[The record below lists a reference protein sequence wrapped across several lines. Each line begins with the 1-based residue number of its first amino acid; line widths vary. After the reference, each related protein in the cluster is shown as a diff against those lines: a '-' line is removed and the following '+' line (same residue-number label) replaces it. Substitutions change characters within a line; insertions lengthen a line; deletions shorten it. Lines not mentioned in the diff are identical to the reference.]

1 MEPRYSTLGDS
12 IYNKIEDNEY
22 LNELYETLLFNYSMK
37 LMGDTRRNKTLKK
50 DDLLR
55 FADILSKSYGN
66 ENSEKQRSWAQE
78 IVAILNSLYPSDA
91 KVKAYAASILANIG
105 NYCGL
110 QLIKTK
116 YKSTSFLDDL
126 YTQFDLDY
134 LAIPHQENMYFF
146 HQQKEIY
153 EHLEDHSFSYSGPT
167 SMGKS
172 LLMRTFIKDKIL
184 NGFNGNFAI
193 LIPTKA
199 LISEISSSIINADLK
214 DELAKQNFKVV
225 TSGNSL
231 FFKQDGL
238 NYIMVMTPER
248 MLYTLI
254 SYPELSIDYLFI
266 DEAQKMSE
274 KDGRS
279 TFYFKV
285 TDMLSQRERKP
296 HIILASPNIPNPD
309 VYLTALP
316 KEQQTDSDSLRTTF
330 SPVSQMKYILDTEKR
345 VFTVFNEHKKGK
357 DPFVKIFRL
366 IQQETTSDLIKKII
380 LKDESKSNI
389 IYCSGRNRT
398 VQAARDY
405 ADTITNGPNN
415 PELDKLS
422 QEIKDEIHSDYF
434 LADLIRKGIAYH
446 VGYLPMHI
454 RTRIED
460 LYRDRKIKTLF
471 CTSTLIEGVNLPA
484 DNLIVISCRI
494 GHKGNM
500 NAVEFKNLLGRVG
513 RIEYNLYGNVFI
525 IRDKHMSE
533 KTIKNLLTKDVPDQK
548 ISLSSS
554 LSSEEKRYLVTQ
566 FTNGDTQISP
576 MQDQKPEQYDLMRK
590 TGLILLKD
598 IISDRNSV
606 VKAQFDSF
614 LSPQIAQR
622 IKSNFIKKSPD
633 GPQPDDDIN
642 VSLDQAKNLTE
653 AINAGLEYPPL
664 INNRVDYYKLNDFL
678 HKLLSIFK
686 WRIYERDTLGSG
698 NKIDYYAVILSR
710 WMNGYGLN
718 LLLKDTIDYNRD
730 YHKEVSPYYGHHE
743 PYNGSSEHKNI
754 IIGDTL
760 QIIESVILFSIA
772 NYFLRFSTE
781 YKKIKNNGQP
791 FDNDWYEYVEYGS
804 TNPLTIFFQRNGL
817 SRETADYIRQHQEFI
832 LLTENGYKLKKTLL
846 ECQKESVAEEVKN
859 ILFNVPELFID

>member
-1 MEPRYSTLGDS
+1 MDPRYSTLGDS

-37 LMGDTRRNKTLKK
+37 LMGDTRRNKPLKK

-66 ENSEKQRSWAQE
+66 KNSEKHRSWAQE
-78 IVAILNSLYPSDA
+78 IVALLNAIDPEDA
-91 KVKAYAASILANIG
+91 KVKAFATSVLTNIG
-105 NYCGL
+105 NYRGL
-110 QLIKTK
+110 QLIKAK
-116 YKSTSFLDDL
+116 YKSTSFLDEL
-126 YTQFDLDY
+126 YSQFDLDY
-134 LAIPHQENMYFF
+134 LAIPHQENKYFF

-153 EHLEDHSFSYSGPT
+153 EHLEDNSFSYSGPT

-172 LLMRTFIKDKIL
+172 LLMRMFIKDKIL
-184 NGFNGNFAI
+184 NGFKGNFAI

-199 LISEISSSIINADLK
+199 LISEISSNIINEDLK
-214 DELAKQNFKVV
+214 DELARQNFKVV
-225 TSGNSL
+225 TSGNSV
-231 FFKQDGL
+231 FFKQDNL

-254 SYPELSIDYLFI
+254 SYPNISIDYLFI
-266 DEAQKMSE
+266 DEAQKISE
-274 KDGRS
+274 TDGRS

-296 HIILASPNIPNPD
+296 HVILASPNIPNPD

-316 KEQQTDSDSLRTTF
+316 KEQQVDSDFLRTTF

-345 VFTVFNEHKKGK
+345 DFTVFNEHKKGK
-357 DPFVKIFRL
+357 DPFVTIFSL
-366 IQQETTSDLIKKII
+366 LPQDTTSDLIRKII

-389 IYCSGRNRT
+389 VYCSGRNRT
-398 VQAARDY
+398 VKAARDY
-405 ADTITNGPNN
+405 ADTISKCPDN
-415 PELDKLS
+415 PELDKVS

-434 LADLIRKGIAYH
+434 LADLIRKGVAYH

-454 RTRIED
+454 RTRIEE
-460 LYRDRKIKTLF
+460 LYRERKIKTLF
-471 CTSTLIEGVNLPA
+471 CTSTLIEGENLPA

-525 IRDKHMSE
+525 IRDKNMSE
-533 KTIKNLLTKDVPDQK
+533 KTIKDLLKKDVPDQK

-554 LSSEEKRYLVTQ
+554 LSWKEKQYLVAQ
-566 FTNGDTQISP
+566 FLNGDTQISP
-576 MQDQKPEQYDLMRK
+576 IQGQKPDQYDLMRK

-598 IISDRNSV
+598 IVSNRDSV
-606 VKAQFDSF
+606 VKAQFDGVLNPEIS
-614 LSPQIAQR
+614 QR
-622 IKSNFIKKSPD
+622 IKLNFTNQSSESS
-633 GPQPDDDIN
+633 QPDDDIN
-642 VSLDQAKNLTE
+642 FSLDQAKNLTY
-653 AINAGLEYPPL
+653 AINAGLEYPQL
-664 INNRVDYYKLNDFL
+664 INNRVDYYKLRDFL
-678 HKLLSIFK
+678 YELLKVFK
-686 WRIYERDTLGSG
+686 WRIYERETLGSG

-718 LLLKDTIDYNRD
+718 LLLKDTLDNNRD
-730 YHKEVSPYYGHHE
+730 NHRDVYPSFGHPE
-743 PYNGSSEHKNI
+743 PYDGSQEHKNI
-754 IIGDTL
+754 VIGDTL

-791 FDNDWYEYVEYGS
+791 FNNDWYEYVEYGS
-804 TNPLTIFFQRNGL
+804 TNPQTIFFQRNGL
-817 SRETADYIRQHQEFI
+817 SRETADYIRQHQEYI
-832 LLTENGYKLKKTLL
+832 SLTENGYKLKKTLL
-846 ECQKESVAEEVKN
+846 ECQKESVADEVKN

>member
-1 MEPRYSTLGDS
+1 MKPRYSTLGDS
-12 IYNKIEDNEY
+12 IYCKIEDSQY

-37 LMGDTRRNKTLKK
+37 LMGDTKRNKPLNK
-50 DDLLR
+50 DDILR

-78 IVAILNSLYPSDA
+78 IVALLNAIDPEDT
-91 KVKAYAASILANIG
+91 KVKAYATSILANIG
-105 NYCGL
+105 NYRGL

-116 YKSTSFLDDL
+116 YRSTSFLDEL
-126 YTQFDLDY
+126 YSQFDLDY
-134 LAIPHQENMYFF
+134 LAIPHQEDKYFF

-153 EHLEDHSFSYSGPT
+153 EHLEDNSFSYSGPT

-172 LLMRTFIKDKIL
+172 LLMRMFIKDKIL
-184 NGFNGNFAI
+184 NGFKGNFAI

-199 LISEISSSIINADLK
+199 LISEISSSIINDDLK

-231 FFKQDGL
+231 FFKQENL
-238 NYIMVMTPER
+238 NFIMVMTPER

-254 SYPELSIDYLFI
+254 SYPSLSIDYLFI
-266 DEAQKMSE
+266 DEAHKMSE
-274 KDGRS
+274 ADGRS

-285 TDMLSQRERKP
+285 TDMLSQRDRKP

-316 KEQQTDSDSLRTTF
+316 KDQQADSGSLRTTF

-345 VFTVFNEHKKGK
+345 DFTVFNEHKKGK
-357 DPFVKIFRL
+357 DPFVRIFDL
-366 IQQETTSDLIKKII
+366 LPQDTTSDLIRKII

-389 IYCSGRNRT
+389 IYCSGRDRT
-398 VQAARDY
+398 VKAARDY
-405 ADTITNGPNN
+405 ADTISKCPND
-415 PELDKLS
+415 PELDRLS
-422 QEIKDEIHSDYF
+422 QEIKEEIHSDYF
-434 LADLIRKGIAYH
+434 LADLIRKGVAYH

-471 CTSTLIEGVNLPA
+471 CTPTLIEGVNLPA

-525 IRDKHMSE
+525 IRDKNMSE
-533 KTIKNLLTKDVPDQK
+533 KTIKDLLTKDVPDQK
-548 ISLSSS
+548 ISLASS
-554 LSSEEKRYLVTQ
+554 LSWEEKRYLVAQ
-566 FTNGDTQISP
+566 FSNGDTQINP
-576 MQDQKPEQYDLMRK
+576 MQGQQPEQYDLMRK

-598 IISDRNSV
+598 IISDRDSV
-606 VKAQFDSF
+606 VKAQFDGF

-622 IKSNFIKKSPD
+622 IKSNFTKKSLET
-633 GPQPDDDIN
+633 PQPDDDIN
-642 VSLDQAKNLTE
+642 VSLDQTENLTN

-664 INNRVDYYKLNDFL
+664 VNDRVDYYKLKDFL
-678 HKLLSIFK
+678 YELLKVFK
-686 WRIYERDTLGSG
+686 WRIYEQETLGSG
-698 NKIDYYAVILSR
+698 SKIDYYAVILSR

-718 LLLKDTIDYNRD
+718 LLLKDTLDNNRD
-730 YHKEVSPYYGHHE
+730 NHREVYTSFGRHE
-743 PYNGSSEHKNI
+743 PYNGSQEHKNI
-754 IIGDTL
+754 VIGDTL
-760 QIIESVILFSIA
+760 QIIESIILFSIA

-791 FDNDWYEYVEYGS
+791 FNNDWYEYVEYGS

-817 SRETADYIRQHQEFI
+817 SRETADYIRQHQEYI
-832 LLTENGYKLKKTLL
+832 SLPIDGYRLKKTLL
-846 ECQKESVAEEVKN
+846 NCQKESVVEEIKN

>member
-1 MEPRYSTLGDS
+1 MKPRYSTLGDS
-12 IYNKIEDNEY
+12 IYHKIEDNQY

-37 LMGDTRRNKTLKK
+37 LMGYTKRNKPLKK

-78 IVAILNSLYPSDA
+78 IVALLNAIDPEDA
-91 KVKAYAASILANIG
+91 KVKAYATSILANIG
-105 NYCGL
+105 NYRGL

-116 YKSTSFLDDL
+116 YRSTSFLDEL
-126 YTQFDLDY
+126 YSQFDLDY
-134 LAIPHQENMYFF
+134 LAIPHQKDKYFF

-153 EHLEDHSFSYSGPT
+153 EHLEDNSFSYSGPT

-172 LLMRTFIKDKIL
+172 LLMRMFIKDKIL
-184 NGFNGNFAI
+184 NGFKGNFAI

-199 LISEISSSIINADLK
+199 LISEISSGIINDDLK

-231 FFKQDGL
+231 FFKQENL
-238 NYIMVMTPER
+238 NFIMVMTPER

-254 SYPELSIDYLFI
+254 SYPSLSIDYLFI
-266 DEAQKMSE
+266 DEAHKMSE
-274 KDGRS
+274 ADGRS

-285 TDMLSQRERKP
+285 TDMLSQRDRKP

-316 KEQQTDSDSLRTTF
+316 KDQQEDSGSLRTTF
-330 SPVSQMKYILDTEKR
+330 SPVSQMKYILDMKKLD
-345 VFTVFNEHKKGK
+345 FTVFNEHKKGK
-357 DPFVKIFRL
+357 DPFVRVFGL
-366 IQQETTSDLIKKII
+366 SPQDTTSDLIRKII

-389 IYCSGRNRT
+389 IYCSGRERT
-398 VQAARDY
+398 VKAARDY
-405 ADTITNGPNN
+405 ADTISKCPND

-434 LADLIRKGIAYH
+434 LADLIRKGVAYH

-525 IRDKHMSE
+525 IRDKNMSE
-533 KTIKNLLTKDVPDQK
+533 KTIKDLLTKDVPDQR

-554 LSSEEKRYLVTQ
+554 LSWEEKRYLVAQ
-566 FTNGDTQISP
+566 FSNGDTQISP
-576 MQDQKPEQYDLMRK
+576 MEGQQPEQYDLMRK

-598 IISDRNSV
+598 IISGRDSV
-606 VKAQFDSF
+606 VKAQFDGL
-614 LSPQIAQR
+614 LSPKIAQR
-622 IKSNFIKKSPD
+622 IKSNFTKKSPES
-633 GPQPDDDIN
+633 PQPDDDIN
-642 VSLDQAKNLTE
+642 VSLDQTENLIN

-664 INNRVDYYKLNDFL
+664 VNNRVDYYKLKDFL
-678 HKLLSIFK
+678 YKLLKVFK
-686 WRIYERDTLGSG
+686 WRIYEQETLGSG

-718 LLLKDTIDYNRD
+718 LLLKDTLDNNRD
-730 YHKEVSPYYGHHE
+730 NHREVLTSFGHYE
-743 PYNGSSEHKNI
+743 PYNGSQEHKNI
-754 IIGDTL
+754 VIGDTL

-817 SRETADYIRQHQEFI
+817 SRETADYIRQHQEY
-832 LLTENGYKLKKTLL
+832 LSLPTDGYRLKKTLL
-846 ECQKESVAEEVKN
+846 NCQKESVVDEIKN